1 MTRFRREDMHFDK
14 WQERTYALNGKLS
27 ANSKFENAVADLK
40 LTIVKL
46 AGQMVGK
53 RDAQFAMVGQPLFA

>member
-1 MTRFRREDMHFDK
+1 ME
-14 WQERTYALNGKLS
+14 KLS

-53 RDAQFAMVGQPLFA
+53 RDAQFAMVEQPLFA